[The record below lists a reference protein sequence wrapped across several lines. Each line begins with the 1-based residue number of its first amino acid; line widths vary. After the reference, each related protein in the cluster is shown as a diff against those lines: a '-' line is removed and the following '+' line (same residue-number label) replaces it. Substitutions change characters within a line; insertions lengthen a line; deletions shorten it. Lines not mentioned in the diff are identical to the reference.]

1 MWVTGNE
8 AVHKCGL
15 LVYGMHKLQNL
26 LFILLCVCRVSVL
39 LVSQDSM
46 AKGTAPD
53 FTFEAI
59 LEFVQRK
66 YK

>member
-1 MWVTGNE
+1 MR
-8 AVHKCGL
+8 KCGL
-15 LVYGMHKLQNL
+15 VVYGMHKLQNL
-26 LFILLCVCRVSVL
+26 LFILCVSVMCRVSVL

-46 AKGTAPD
+46 AKGAAPD

-59 LEFVQRK
+59 LEFVQKK